1 MHHPPNSLRA
11 FAAALAFLGAFLA
24 GAPRATALD
33 PRTPEGPVILTVAQ
47 IGGETWTFDRAML
60 QSLGWTTI
68 TTVTSFTE
76 GPQEFSGIPLA
87 ALIDATGATGTVIE
101 ATALNDY
108 RVELPF
114 GHAGDHGVFLALDHN
129 GQPMRVR
136 DRGPVWI
143 VYPQDS
149 LRPANDR
156 FDTFMVWQLR
166 NIVFR

>member
-1 MHHPPNSLRA
+1 MHHPLTSWRT
-11 FAAALAFLGAFLA
+11 FAATLAFLGAFLA
-24 GAPRATALD
+24 CAPRATALD

-47 IGGETWTFDRAML
+47 SGGETWTFDRAML

-68 TTVTSFTE
+68 TTVTSFTV

-87 ALIDATGATGTVIE
+87 ALIDATGATGMVIE

-114 GHAGDHGVFLALDHN
+114 AHAADHDVFLALDQN

-166 NIVFR
+166 DIVFR

>member
-1 MHHPPNSLRA
+1 MRHPLDSLRA
-11 FAAALAFLGAFLA
+11 LAATLLFLGALLA
-24 GAPRATALD
+24 CAPGAAALD

-47 IGGETWTFDRAML
+47 AGGETWTFDRAML
-60 QSLGWTTI
+60 QALGWTSI

-76 GPQEFSGIPLA
+76 GPQEFSGIPLT
-87 ALIDATGATGTVIE
+87 ALIEAVGATGTLIE

-114 GHAGDHGVFLALDHN
+114 AHAADHGVFLALDQN

-166 NIVFR
+166 DIVFR